1 MIQRKINNQYDKKI
15 INFCYVLRELRSLN
29 KASDDG
35 AAVTL
40 NTKVFFYM
48 KDTLPMS
55 LSGQSVT
62 DVTDVNTKIEQC
74 HKSMCTAH
82 HS

>member
-1 MIQRKINNQYDKKI
+1 MFSEN
-15 INFCYVLRELRSLN
+15 YVHWI
-29 KASDDG
+29 KHPMMAQQWH
-35 AAVTL
+35 L

-62 DVTDVNTKIEQC
+62 DVTDDVNTKIEQC